1 VQLSGELTYKLGEG
15 QKRFQ
20 DIHKRYTEALDKIK
34 VAENAKKK
42 AEFGFQK
49 LQVCAKTNDDIM

>member
-1 VQLSGELTYKLGEG
+1 MFWLQLTGELTFKLSEG

-34 VAENAKKK
+34 MAENAKKK

-49 LQVCAKTNDDIM
+49 LQVGAEA